1 MKKTDRQR
9 LIKQLLKE
17 HRIQKQEEFVEL
29 LIERGID
36 VTQATISRDIKEMQ
50 LIKVSNEDGSF
61 HYSLSNQKPEVDDL
75 RLSKML
81 DASLVSLSIMDKM
94 VAIKTIPGSGG
105 ALGQLIEKLYKKLLF
120 TSLATDDKVLMIFK
134 EESQAIDVH
143 QQLNAI
149 SYER

>member
-17 HRIQKQEEFVEL
+17 HRIQKQEEFVDL

-61 HYSLSNQKPEVDDL
+61 HYSLSNQKPEVDDQK
-75 RLSKML
+75 LSKML

-94 VAIKTIPGSGG
+94 VVIKTIPGSGA
-105 ALGQLIEKLYKKLLF
+105 ALGQLIEKLYEKLLF
-120 TSLATDDKVLMIFK
+120 TSLATDDKVLMIFR
-134 EESQAIDVH
+134 EENQAIEIH
-143 QQLNAI
+143 QQLNVI
-149 SYER
+149 IYER

>member
-61 HYSLSNQKPEVDDL
+61 HYSFSNQKPEVDDQ

-81 DASLVSLSIMDKM
+81 DASLVSLSVMDKM

-105 ALGQLIEKLYKKLLF
+105 ALGQLVEKLYEKILF

-134 EESQAIDVH
+134 DESQAVDVH

>member
-1 MKKTDRQR
+1 MRKTDRQR

-29 LIERGID
+29 LIDRGID

-61 HYSLSNQKPEVDDL
+61 HYSLSNQKPEIDDHK
-75 RLSKML
+75 LSKML

-105 ALGQLIEKLYKKLLF
+105 ALGQLIEKLYEKVLF

-134 EESQAIDVH
+134 EESQAVEVH
-143 QQLNAI
+143 QQLNVI
-149 SYER
+149 IYER